1 MMFLENSKMT
11 GIIFEIVGALMLAN
25 AIYIIAL
32 MVHTVQLMEG
42 GTRYILPVAISGAG
56 NVIAAI
62 VYILYADKVVRGRV
76 GSKIHILSRY
86 LIVVGTTTFLI
97 MFCEVV
103 ADIMLVGHV
112 PMMTIMLLMFVA
124 ICIILTTCG
133 LIIASPKKRTSK
145 KVLWYILILAFLAMA
160 VYNLLPAANEWEL
173 VNSVAHLMIAVFMI
187 LLLYDDEVMT
197 DMGVKK

>member
-1 MMFLENSKMT
+1 M
-11 GIIFEIVGALMLAN
+11 
-25 AIYIIAL
+25 
-32 MVHTVQLMEG
+32 
-42 GTRYILPVAISGAG
+42 AISGAG